1 MRRALDTLYQISLW
15 LSALC
20 LAAIALMVGAQL
32 AGRIIDGTL
41 GLLGLPIT
49 GIVILSMA
57 EIAGY
62 MLAAASFLALAPTLK
77 AGAHIRVTMLLAAF
91 SEQNRRFL
99 EIFAFGFAAAAS
111 GYMTWHI
118 ANFAYVSFK
127 FNEVSSGVVKVLL
140 AYPQSMMALGSLVL
154 TIAFIDE
161 LMIVIFRGRPSFR
174 VAEDAISLGKEG

>member
-15 LSALC
+15 LAALC
-20 LAAIALMVGAQL
+20 LAAIALMVGVQL
-32 AGRIIDGTL
+32 AGRIVDGAL
-41 GLLGLPIT
+41 SLLGLPVT

-62 MLAAASFLALAPTLK
+62 MLAATSFLALAPTLK
-77 AGAHIRVTMLLAAF
+77 AGTHIRVTMLLAAF

-111 GYMTWHI
+111 AYMTWHI
-118 ANFAYVSFK
+118 ANFAYVSFE
-127 FNEVSSGVVKVLL
+127 FNEVSSGVIKVLL
-140 AYPQSMMALGSLVL
+140 AYPQSMMALGALIL

-161 LMIVIFRGRPSFR
+161 LTIVALRGRPTFR